1 MLQRNVSA
9 FSSDLPAFYPAENRK
24 GRTQYM
30 GKETETGDQE
40 QKPIRIWR
48 FDERVVFSTKAK
60 V

>member
-1 MLQRNVSA
+1 MLQHNVSA
-9 FSSDLPAFYPAENRK
+9 FSSDLPAFYPAKNRK
-24 GRTQYM
+24 GRTQYI